1 MPNQVEE
8 VQVTESKTKK
18 TPKEMTFF
26 VLKIVGN
33 VVFYFVLLLLLLFSI
48 MNINAGSKNGGFP
61 NIFGKGFL
69 SVQSNSMTVLSG
81 NKLPDGY
88 DKYEIKQFAKGDL
101 LYVDVVDAK
110 RYQQLKVGDVVT
122 FYDES
127 IKNLNSHRIVYISY
141 NAENQI
147 SAVSVQGDLSVC
159 TKGLFDPTDATKIVQ
174 NQALQSGGDVQTLTQ
189 SQVLGVTTGVSYGTG
204 KVLDNLRQN
213 WLGYFVVPV
222 IIFLIVE
229 LFFVIKNVMA
239 LTHEKQRV
247 ALASDKEQ
255 MMADLEAQK
264 EAMRA
269 QILAELKAQEEAD
282 KKNEETTTE
291 VEESDEEE

>member
-110 RYQQLKVGDVVT
+110 RFQQLKVGDVVT
-122 FYDES
+122 FYDEG

-141 NAENQI
+141 NSDNQI
-147 SAVSVQGDLSVC
+147 SGVSVQGDYSVS
-159 TKGLFDPTDATKIVQ
+159 TEGKFDPEDATKIVQ
-174 NQALQSGGDVQTLTQ
+174 NQALQASGSVQTLTQ

-282 KKNEETTTE
+282 KKNEEATTE

>member
-69 SVQSNSMTVLSG
+69 SVQSNSMTKLEG
-81 NKLPDGY
+81 NKLPEEY
-88 DKYEIKQFAKGDL
+88 DDFKIQQFSKGDL

-110 RYQQLKVGDVVT
+110 RFQQLKVGDVVT
-122 FYDES
+122 FFDEN

-147 SAVSVQGDLSVC
+147 SAVSVQGDYSVSVE
-159 TKGLFDPTDATKIVQ
+159 GIFDPTDASRIVQ
-174 NQALQSGGDVQTLTQ
+174 NQNLQSSGNVQTLTQ